1 MKVDDYSEISLTS
14 FECLGHEPGKS
25 ILADG
30 LDIRI
35 WNQIGRKNL
44 LTEAR
49 DAHLSSNSRSRMGPE
64 QRAVRQPDHG

>member
-30 LDIRI
+30 LDIGI
-35 WNQIGRKNL
+35 WNQIERKNL
-44 LTEAR
+44 LAEAR
-49 DAHLSSNSRSRMGPE
+49 DAELSSNSRSGTGPE